1 MGETAESV
9 MVSSDE
15 VDNLKMYCRGSENC
29 CGKENNRIC
38 AEGVAGGGWGG
49 CCHPVMMMMMMMMM
63 M

>member
-38 AEGVAGGGWGG
+38 AEGVAGGDWGG
-49 CCHPVMMMMMMMMM
+49 LLPVMMMMMMIM
-63 M
+63 

>member
-49 CCHPVMMMMMMMMM
+49 FYQ
-63 M
+63 